1 MSEFLL
7 YPAIDLRNGQ
17 AVRLYKGDYDQ
28 MTVYDNDP
36 ASVAVRFK
44 EAGAKFLHVVD
55 LDGAK
60 EGSQQNRPVIEA
72 IVKATGL
79 PVQVGGG
86 IRNGETLE
94 ALFSLGVQRAIL
106 GTAAVNEPEF
116 VRAALQEYGEKI
128 AIGIDA
134 KDGMVAVNGWL
145 ETSTITAIDLGREL
159 KGAGATRV
167 IFTDISRDGTL
178 TGPNIPAIVEMAEK
192 TGLGVIASGGI
203 KDTNDLLEL
212 ATYRGRGVIGSI
224 IGKAI
229 YNGNIEL
236 VDAIRE
242 VNGAIGVTSTTTG
255 STEGRA

>member
-1 MSEFLL
+1 MSEFIL
-7 YPAIDLRNGQ
+7 YPAIDLKDGQ

-28 MTVYDNDP
+28 MTVYDKDP
-36 ASVAVRFK
+36 ASVARRFK
-44 EAGAKFLHVVD
+44 EAGASFIHVVD

-60 EGSQQNRPVIEA
+60 EGSQKNRSVIEA
-72 IVKATGL
+72 IVQASGL

-86 IRNGETLE
+86 IRTGETLE
-94 ALFSLGVQRAIL
+94 ALFSAGVERAIL
-106 GTAAVNEPEF
+106 GTAAVNQPDF
-116 VRAALQEYGEKI
+116 VRAALKEYGEKI

-145 ETSTITAIDLGREL
+145 ETSSITAIELGREL
-159 KGAGATRV
+159 KAAGATRV
-167 IFTDISRDGTL
+167 IFTDIARDGTL

-203 KDTNDLLEL
+203 KETNDLIEL
-212 ATYRGRGVIGSI
+212 AKYRNSGVIGSI

-236 VDAIRE
+236 ADAIRE
-242 VNGAIGVTSTTTG
+242 VDLKIAGGIS
-255 STEGRA
+255 